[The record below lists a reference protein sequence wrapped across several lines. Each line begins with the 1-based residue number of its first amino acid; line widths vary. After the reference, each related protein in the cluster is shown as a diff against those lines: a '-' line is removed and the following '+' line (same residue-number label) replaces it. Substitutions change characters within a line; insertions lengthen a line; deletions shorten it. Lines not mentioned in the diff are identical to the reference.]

1 MLLSGDVLG
10 DIKLVDAGEMEFAID
25 AECTA
30 CEMLLRVVFA
40 ARGLHDMC
48 DVRGKPVAHTSTH
61 ITLQRG
67 RLTLEP
73 FVTEKGGGTIR
84 TTSFFLYFVKL
95 ATVTRPPWSVITH

>member
-25 AECTA
+25 AECTT

-40 ARGLHDMC
+40 ARGLHDTC

-61 ITLQRG
+61 ITLQGG
-67 RLTLEP
+67 RVTLEP
-73 FVTEKGGGTIR
+73 FMTEKGRGTIR
-84 TTSFFLYFVKL
+84 TTSPFYI
-95 ATVTRPPWSVITH
+95 S